1 MAYTEMHI
9 LGQVEIMEDGM
20 IGYLY
25 IDIKSIRNES
35 WENCWEIRREQNR
48 FLHGVNLR
56 IL

>member
-1 MAYTEMHI
+1 MHI

-35 WENCWEIRREQNR
+35 WENCYR
-48 FLHGVNLR
+48 FLQLEKL
-56 IL
+56 I

>member
-1 MAYTEMHI
+1 MHI

-35 WENCWEIRREQNR
+35 WENSSMT
-48 FLHGVNLR
+48 HMKVSA
-56 IL
+56 

>member
-1 MAYTEMHI
+1 MHI

-35 WENCWEIRREQNR
+35 WEDFFHLQQMKQKD
-48 FLHGVNLR
+48 
-56 IL
+56 